1 VTHQLDGEFLRRAI
15 RVLVVG
21 CGGNGSAI
29 AAGLPYLHQ
38 AMLVAG
44 HPYGLDVTLMDGDV
58 VSATNCVR
66 QPFSQAEIGHYK
78 AVVLVSRVNLFWGL
92 NWKAEPQHFSEKS
105 ALDRPDVVIG
115 CVDTR
120 AARAVIASRIT
131 GWTSDVSYWLD
142 LGNHS
147 TGGQFLLGQ
156 PWNARNRRSSIRL
169 RTVAELFPE
178 LVDPAREDAAQPSC
192 SAVEALERQE
202 PFVNQ
207 ALAYHALAL
216 LAHLLRYGSIEH
228 HGAFVNLGSNRVQP
242 ITTDPIVWKRLQ
254 RRGQDRKSFPPR
266 NSVSSFIRGNTAV
279 LAAE

>member
-1 VTHQLDGEFLRRAI
+1 MTHHLPPDFLRRAI

-38 AMLVAG
+38 AMLAAG
-44 HPYGLDVTLMDGDV
+44 HPCGLDVTLMDGDI

-66 QPFSQAEIGHYK
+66 QPFSQGEIGHFK
-78 AVVLVSRVNLFWGL
+78 VVVLVSRINLFWGL
-92 NWKAEPQHFSEKS
+92 NWQAAPHHLNEKS
-105 ALDRPDVVIG
+105 NLDRPDFIIG

-120 AARAVIASRIT
+120 VARNVIASKTT
-131 GWTSDVSYWLD
+131 GHDTGVSYWLD
-142 LGNHS
+142 LGNHA
-147 TGGQFLLGQ
+147 TGGQFVLGQ
-156 PWNARNRRSSIRL
+156 PWNWRNRRSATRL

-178 LVDPAREDAAQPSC
+178 LIDPTRDNDGQPSC

-207 ALAYHALAL
+207 TIANHALGL
-216 LAHLLRYGSIEH
+216 LARLVRYGSIEH

-242 ITTDPIVWKRLQ
+242 LLIDPDAWKRLQ
-254 RRGQDRKSFPPR
+254 RRNRRTVRQ
-266 NSVSSFIRGNTAV
+266 
-279 LAAE
+279 AA